1 MLSIGDNIKKLR
13 ELYNLS
19 QGDLAKIAGVSDKA
33 VSTWERGAR
42 EPRMGAIQKIAEHFG
57 LKKSNLVENDG
68 MKQIQS
74 STSIIQKKSDFYL
87 SEQEKVLI
95 KNYRELTDD
104 EKCEVENIIA
114 FKLQL
119 RVQQN
124 QDTQNEVG

>member
-1 MLSIGDNIKKLR
+1 MLSISDNIKKLR

-19 QGDLAKIAGVSDKA
+19 QSDLAKIAGVSDKA

-57 LKKSNLVENDG
+57 LKKSNLIEDDG
-68 MKQIQS
+68 MKEIQFS
-74 STSIIQKKSDFYL
+74 NSIIQKQSNFYL
-87 SEQEKVLI
+87 SEQEKGLI
-95 KNYRELTDD
+95 QNYRQLTDD
-104 EKCEVENIIA
+104 EKREVENIIA

-119 RVQQN
+119 RNQQN